1 MKTITFIPVNE
12 DIVGKFHPPI
22 PAYKC
27 LPNWYNHQPAYT
39 EDKMIVNDKGVPN
52 ITVKK
57 CMPVLDDMLA
67 GYILTLQSDLLVTQ
81 VDNDETHAGM
91 QWSVYNAPDFIS
103 THSTAQVSHF
113 PIPNGFSVH
122 PFKFTNYWR
131 IKTPPGYSC
140 MFRHPFYHTSD
151 QPFYTLSGIVD
162 TDLHPIPINF
172 PFLINKYFSG
182 VIEEGTPIVQIIPF
196 KRQEWKHEI
205 SIEDNTAG
213 SKEFEK
219 TSKKWLHRYKDN
231 FRREKRWR

>member
-1 MKTITFIPVNE
+1 MKTITFIPIDDTV
-12 DIVGKFHPPI
+12 IGKFQPPI

-27 LPNWYNHQPAYT
+27 LPEWYNQQPAYT
-39 EDKMIVNDKGVPN
+39 EEEMLVSDNGIPN

-57 CMPVLDDMLA
+57 CMPILDDMLA
-67 GYILTLQSDLLVTQ
+67 GYIIKLGSDLLVTQ
-81 VDNDETHAGM
+81 SENDDTHAGM
-91 QWSVYNAPDFIS
+91 QWSIQNAPSFIS

-113 PIPNGFSVH
+113 PMPQGYSIH

-140 MFRHPFYHTSD
+140 MFRHPFYHVSN

-162 TDLHPIPINF
+162 TDLHPIAVNF
-172 PFLINKYFSG
+172 PFLLNKSFSG

-196 KRQEWKHEI
+196 KRQEWKHEVRVEPN
-205 SIEDNTAG
+205 IEGN
-213 SKEFEK
+213 KEFEK
-219 TSKKWLHRYKDN
+219 TTKKWMHRYKDN